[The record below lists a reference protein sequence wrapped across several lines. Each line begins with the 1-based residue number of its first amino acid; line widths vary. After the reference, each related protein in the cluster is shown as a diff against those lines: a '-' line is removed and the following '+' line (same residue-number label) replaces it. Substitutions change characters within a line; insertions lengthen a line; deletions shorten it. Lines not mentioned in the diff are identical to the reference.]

1 MKYTHNESGGKV
13 KVTLTGDITAGI
25 ESDLA
30 KLKGQ
35 IKGGHVDFDCA
46 GVQMINSV
54 GIRHW
59 RQFLK
64 ELSGRATVEFH
75 RCPTYF
81 VDYANMVPDLTE
93 MGVIVSFYAP
103 LRCPDCAKSQPVLL
117 VSKDVDP
124 EAGYGS
130 HKCSKC
136 GSELEPEVPAE
147 DYLAFLDPLS

>member
-1 MKYTHNESGGKV
+1 MKYTLNESGGKA
-13 KVTLTGDITAGI
+13 KVTLAGDIAAGI
-25 ESDLA
+25 ENDLN
-30 KLKGQ
+30 KLKGE
-35 IKGGHVDFDCA
+35 IKAGHVDFDCA
-46 GVQMINSV
+46 GIQMINSV

-64 ELSGRATVEFH
+64 ELSAKASVEFH

-103 LRCPDCAKSQPVLL
+103 LRCPNCAKSAPLLL

-124 EAGYGS
+124 EVGYGS
-130 HKCSKC
+130 HQCPKCATK
-136 GSELEPEVPAE
+136 LEPEVPAE